1 MAATATPYNKPILPR
16 TTDTSDLGSNRASVY
31 SGKGLSFD
39 GINDTVAVEDK
50 SIFYSYGGEI
60 TISVWAKWTYSNTNE
75 ELFRVENG
83 SDRILFSFQTG
94 NILSFGTKD
103 NNGSYVELDIS
114 ITNYLPAIDGRWAL
128 YTATHDTDG
137 NRKIYINGY
146 LIGSDLRGEGVY
158 ATGNAT
164 PYIGSSSG
172 TGEFFTGQM
181 SDFKFFNVALTQTQI
196 QELYNNPEQVV
207 PTGVSQTS
215 LSVHLPMTEGNGSY
229 LYNANQGALGTEL
242 ISNGGFDETCQKW
255 GTTDSTDVEIVN
267 GKAIWTNAPL
277 SGSFVKQPLDLEIG
291 KFYRVSF
298 DYTSTAF
305 NIFVNLGD
313 TQQAVPLGNGRASFD
328 MYYGSGDSS
337 LSFQHGYLSA
347 SSATVDN
354 VSVKEVVPN
363 YYKGTINGATWV
375 SGLPEPLPQTAL
387 MDWNKYQYWTGSQMA
402 TIGSSTVTTVKHTFH
417 ARIRLDALNS
427 DTNLGSIIFMNYA
440 ATGTIFSVTYQG
452 KLQLRPHCSTN
463 GSVNLVSG
471 SVLNL
476 GEVYDVVGVID
487 GTTAK
492 IYLNGILD
500 TSASHVQTTSPQG
513 GGVIG
518 SWSSTNL
525 NTAFDGIIH
534 EVSYFDRG
542 LTGEEIGGLYQ
553 GTITP
558 ESLDGCIHRWTN
570 LSNWQD
576 QKGSTNATLTGTPEY
591 VLVEEGH
598 TSGIDAYKSDI
609 YNPRASGA
617 YNFDGSSWAQIQENS
632 SLNIP
637 ATSNVTMEAWVY
649 RMATPPDS
657 YPKWID
663 CGSGTSTETNFS
675 FGTLLQ
681 SDEVYVEWRTSS
693 SGWIFTDTDCTF
705 SKNEWNHF
713 VVTIEMDG
721 SNSSIKTYKNG
732 SLFSTKSQT
741 TTRGTGGNAHIGKPR
756 WSASRT
762 FVDQVSNAR
771 VYNYALT
778 AEQVADNYNQK
789 VSTFG
794 GTKATS
800 EMDAYIARTV
810 AAGATVEAH
819 SCVINYL
826 TELDKK

>member
-1 MAATATPYNKPILPR
+1 MALSSNKYEKPILPR
-16 TTDTSDLGSNRASVY
+16 TSDTSDLGSNRASVY

-39 GINDTVAVEDK
+39 GVNDVVSLGTQSSITEDG
-50 SIFYSYGGEI
+50 F
-60 TISVWAKWTYSNTNE
+60 TISLYAKLDDDTEHYIFTTGYASTNS
-75 ELFRVENG
+75 LL
-83 SDRILFSFQTG
+83 LFSPSSSNEVRVSWYDGSTAPNTG
-94 NILSFGTKD
+94 GITYV
-103 NNGSYVELDIS
+103 NGEWFHVTVTYDGSTIKIFKNGEEVISQSYSIS
-114 ITNYLPAIDGRWAL
+114 AIDEGLYELGWATQRNKS
-128 YTATHDTDG
+128 TA
-137 NRKIYINGY
+137 Y
-146 LIGSDLRGEGVY
+146 LQGDL
-158 ATGNAT
+158 
-164 PYIGSSSG
+164 
-172 TGEFFTGQM
+172 
-181 SDFKFFNVALTQTQI
+181 SDFKAFNTALTAAQVK
-196 QELYNNPEQVV
+196 ELYDNPEQAV
-207 PTGVSQTS
+207 PTGVDTTS
-215 LSVHLPMTEGNGSY
+215 LVLHFPMTEGNGSY

-354 VSVKEVVPN
+354 VSVKEVVPT
-363 YYKGTINGATWV
+363 YITGTINGATWV

-427 DTNLGSIIFMNYA
+427 DTNLGSMIFMNYA

-500 TSASHVQTTSPQG
+500 TSASHIQTTSPQG